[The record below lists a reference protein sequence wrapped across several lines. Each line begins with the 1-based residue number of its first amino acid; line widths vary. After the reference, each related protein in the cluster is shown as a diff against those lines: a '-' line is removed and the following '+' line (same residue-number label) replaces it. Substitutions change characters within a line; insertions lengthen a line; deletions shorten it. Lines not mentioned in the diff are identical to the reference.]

1 MYDVL
6 IAGGGTAGLSAALV
20 LGRARRQ
27 VLVCGEGTP
36 RNAPSAHAHGFFTQD
51 GTAPSELLRIGREQ
65 LRPYDG
71 VQYRE
76 VAVAD
81 ASRHGLGDRVEAAG
95 ADDRIAPL
103 GAAPRN
109 GHFAVT
115 LGDGEAVQ
123 ARHLLLATG
132 VVDTLP
138 AIPGLAELWG
148 TAVFHCPYCHGWEVR
163 DQPLAVLNNG
173 LMGVEQALLISQ
185 WSRDLVLCTDGPVN
199 LTDHDRGRL
208 AARGIRV
215 REGRIARLEG
225 GEGRLERLLF
235 ADGEALARRGLFVAP
250 AQRQRSDLAA
260 RLGCTLTSPI
270 PGWDVAIISVDG
282 FGYTGIPGLYAAGGV
297 GTPVQQVATAAAS
310 GVMAAAGINRDL
322 LRLDLEDGYAA

>member
-1 MYDVL
+1 MYDVV

-20 LGRARRQ
+20 LGRARRR
-27 VLVCGEGTP
+27 VLVCGEGAP
-36 RNAPSAHAHGFFTQD
+36 RNAPSAHAHGFFTRD

-71 VQYRE
+71 VHYRE
-76 VAVAD
+76 VTVAD
-81 ASRHGLGDRVEAAG
+81 ASRHRLGEHAEAVLADDGSAPEG
-95 ADDRIAPL
+95 AD
-103 GAAPRN
+103 PRTRY
-109 GHFAVT
+109 FAVT
-115 LGDGEAVQ
+115 LGDGEVVQ
-123 ARHLLLATG
+123 ARRLLLATG

-138 AIPGLAELWG
+138 SIPGLAELWG

-173 LMGVEQALLISQ
+173 PMGVEQALLISQ
-185 WSRDLVLCTDGPVN
+185 WSRDLVLCTDGPAN
-199 LTDHDRGRL
+199 LTDQDRGRL

-235 ADGEALARRGLFVAP
+235 ADGEALSRRGLFVAP

-270 PGWDVAIISVDG
+270 PGWDIAIISVDG
-282 FGYTGIPGLYAAGGV
+282 FGYTGIPGLYAAGDV
-297 GTPVQQVATAAAS
+297 ITPVQQVAMAAAS
-310 GVMAAAGINRDL
+310 GVIAAAGINRDL
-322 LRLDLEDGYAA
+322 LREDLEGGHAA